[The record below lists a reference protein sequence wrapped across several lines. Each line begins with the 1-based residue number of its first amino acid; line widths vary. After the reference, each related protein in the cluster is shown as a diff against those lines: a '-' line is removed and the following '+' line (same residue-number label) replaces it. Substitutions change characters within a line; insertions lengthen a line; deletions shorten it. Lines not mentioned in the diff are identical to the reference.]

1 MSGTR
6 RPHRMPGGTAALCAG
21 IAMLS
26 ALLAL
31 ALVWFS
37 MRGVYSA
44 PAGYQAASEVT
55 DRLQGKQM
63 GSGTEAA
70 DTDDAEY
77 PEIDWAYWRGVNPDV
92 VAWITI
98 PDTPVDFPVAYA
110 PKKCPD
116 YYLEHDVYGNF
127 NYFGCIFADPVCPDG
142 LDSRNCILYGHNMS
156 WDDSMFGPLEQY
168 VNRAFAEGH
177 RTVLVQ
183 TPEYRRAYSVC
194 AVKVVNGATEEK
206 HVSFAEDATVRRW
219 WRGAYEAADFQLQAT
234 PPSAERVLT
243 LCTCSYYEWD
253 NERTLVYAI
262 PQQ

>member
-1 MSGTR
+1 MSGTC
-6 RPHRMPGGTAALCAG
+6 RPHRMPGGTAALYAG

-26 ALLAL
+26 TLLAL

-63 GSGTEAA
+63 GNGTEAA
-70 DTDDAEY
+70 DTDDAAY

-156 WDDSMFGPLEQY
+156 WDDSMSATCGPVSHMMPSE
-168 VNRAFAEGH
+168 RAF
-177 RTVLVQ
+177 RLVIKGYLDFRQ
-183 TPEYRRAYSVC
+183 LHLSTGSGSSAPIGAPPGIIATACRPRHVC
-194 AVKVVNGATEEK
+194 IA
-206 HVSFAEDATVRRW
+206 
-219 WRGAYEAADFQLQAT
+219 LI
-234 PPSAERVLT
+234 
-243 LCTCSYYEWD
+243 D
-253 NERTLVYAI
+253 NYL
-262 PQQ
+262 

>member
-1 MSGTR
+1 MSGAR
-6 RPHRMPGGTAALCAG
+6 RPHRMSGGTAALCAG
-21 IAMLS
+21 IVMLS

-31 ALVWFS
+31 TVAWFS

-44 PAGYQAASEVT
+44 PAGYHAASEVSDT
-55 DRLQGKQM
+55 LQGEQKES
-63 GSGTEAA
+63 GSETA
-70 DTDDAEY
+70 DTDDAAY
-77 PEIDWAYWRGVNPDV
+77 PEIDWSYWQGINPDV

-110 PKKCPD
+110 PEKSSD

-168 VNRAFAEGH
+168 VNRTFAEGH
-177 RTVLVQ
+177 RTVLIQ
-183 TPEYRRAYSVC
+183 TPEYRRAYFVC
-194 AVKVVNGATEEK
+194 AVMVVNGATEEK
-206 HVSFAEDATVRRW
+206 HTSFADNAAFRRW
-219 WRGAYEAADFQLQAT
+219 WKATYEAADLRLNAS
-234 PPSAERVLT
+234 PLPAEQVLT

-262 PQQ
+262 PQR